1 MKKLLPVVS
10 FYILISSI
18 ILIESPLSFFEVL
31 MKKIYRFQLVEATKT
46 DQLCSRMFRLR
57 RDTTQLRYR

>member
-46 DQLCSRMFRLR
+46 DYVPECF
-57 RDTTQLRYR
+57 D